1 MDCFVALLRGVN
13 VGKAKRVPMV
23 ELRAILSGLGYV
35 QVRTLLN
42 SGNAVFHSTELSTA
56 THAKQIQTAIAQS
69 LNIEVPVIVKSKK
82 QMTAIVADNSFLT
95 FATDPSRLLV
105 GFTGEEK
112 ALEDL
117 AVLNSLVKEPE
128 HLKLGK
134 HSLYLWCA
142 NGILESQVAKALV
155 GKVGRGV
162 TTRNW
167 ATVVKLLSLME
178 QEVT

>member
-1 MDCFVALLRGVN
+1 
-13 VGKAKRVPMV
+13 
-23 ELRAILSGLGYV
+23 
-35 QVRTLLN
+35 
-42 SGNAVFHSTELSTA
+42 
-56 THAKQIQTAIAQS
+56 
-69 LNIEVPVIVKSKK
+69 
-82 QMTAIVADNSFLT
+82 MTAIVADNSFLT

-128 HLKLGK
+128 RLKLGK
-134 HSLYLWCA
+134 HALYLWCA